1 MCHRR
6 RRLDPVDSTAGRADA
21 TRAEDAREAIARR
34 ETREDAF
41 VRSLAPRIERARGV
55 GEESA
60 ATAMTSI
67 TSAERAAAT
76 DGDAVVTTSTRARRR
91 RRETDG
97 VEARTTDGGVSRRE
111 EGGRGRREARERERW
126 ADERA
131 RAASTSAG
139 ANVKLD
145 ADEERVLGESIQRLL
160 RIEREMEA
168 REDAD
173 VLSLTIG
180 S

>member
-1 MCHRR
+1 MRALARLAPRVGVGVGVGVGVDARETRRCHRR

-76 DGDAVVTTSTRARRR
+76 SCY
-91 RRETDG
+91 
-97 VEARTTDGGVSRRE
+97 
-111 EGGRGRREARERERW
+111 
-126 ADERA
+126 
-131 RAASTSAG
+131 
-139 ANVKLD
+139 
-145 ADEERVLGESIQRLL
+145 
-160 RIEREMEA
+160 
-168 REDAD
+168 
-173 VLSLTIG
+173 SL
-180 S
+180 